1 MLEVGSAM
9 PQFTLRDPKREE
21 VTQDAFAG
29 SITVIA
35 FYPMAFTGG

>member
-1 MLEVGSAM
+1 MLEIGSSM
-9 PQFTLRDPKREE
+9 PEFTLRDPQREE

-29 SITVIA
+29 AISVFA